1 MIDNMHSIQL
11 WSCGSCHFS
20 WKHIWSSYSESI
32 WSLQQNHKSKPVDY
46 SSDTTTITQKQQRQQ
61 PHINDRVKLIYV
73 DDEYSGLTQGVCGAV
88 TGAGAARKCC
98 RA

>member
-98 RA
+98 